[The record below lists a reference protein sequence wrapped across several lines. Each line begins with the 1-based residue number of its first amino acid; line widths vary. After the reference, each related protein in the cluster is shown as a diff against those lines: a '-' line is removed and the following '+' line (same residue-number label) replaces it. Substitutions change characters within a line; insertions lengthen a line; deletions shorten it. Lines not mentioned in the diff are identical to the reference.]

1 MVPFS
6 YCYDWGVLDD
16 LTRPAA
22 MAEFAANGVRHI
34 VLTSNLIELISG
46 TPKMYLKLK
55 EEARNAGLDFVDS
68 HMPFNFET
76 DIALPVEEWR
86 PQMLARMKFNLEL
99 IRDYGVDTCCFH
111 ICSRYRKEYTMAQHM
126 DAARRSLEELVPLA
140 EELGIVICLEN
151 IFQPCNTVDD
161 VLTLIKEFPSP
172 CVGACFDIGHA
183 HMMEQGM
190 NVPKSIVPSH
200 WEDICPVP
208 WEHDVL
214 DRMLPHIVDCHL
226 HDNCAEVDTHTIPGL
241 GTIDWAPAMAK
252 LRTAPRLKNMQSEV
266 IPVRRNGIPIRA
278 IVESFDRILK

>member
-1 MVPFS
+1 MIPFT
-6 YCYDWGVLDD
+6 YCYDWNVFDERGRQV
-16 LTRPAA
+16 A
-22 MAEFAANGVRHI
+22 MAEFAANGAKHL
-34 VLTSNLIELISG
+34 VLTSALIEMISG
-46 TPKMYLKLK
+46 DPKLYLKLR

-76 DIALPVEEWR
+76 DIALPVPEYR
-86 PQMLARMKFNLEL
+86 PQMIARMKFNLEL

-140 EELGIVICLEN
+140 EELGIAICLEN
-151 IFQPCNTVDD
+151 IFQPCNLVDD

-183 HMMEQGM
+183 HMMEHGM
-190 NVPKSIVPSH
+190 EVENCVVPSH
-200 WEDICPVP
+200 WEGICPVP
-208 WEHDVL
+208 WEHDIL

-226 HDNCAEVDTHTIPGL
+226 HDNSGDFDTHTIPGM

-266 IPVRRNGIPIRA
+266 IPVRRNGIPIRKV
-278 IVESFDRILK
+278 VESFDRILG